1 MDTVNILGVNIS
13 MLNMEETIDY
23 IMELTNGSENNA
35 VFTPNSEIA
44 MNAYK
49 DEEFLKLIN
58 GAALRTPD
66 GIGIV
71 YASRIVGKP
80 VPEKVA
86 GFDIAMNLLPRM
98 AEEGKSLF
106 LFGSKP
112 GVAERAGAILAE
124 SNPGL
129 KIAGTRNGYFS
140 DEDTEEIIS
149 EINGSGA
156 DVVLVCL
163 GSPKQE
169 RWIMEN
175 KDKLWCK
182 VMMGLGGTLDAVT
195 GDMPRAPEWWC
206 KHSLEWLY
214 RLLKQP
220 SRIGRMMSLPKFALT
235 VLLHGRKF
243 PQD

>member
-13 MLNMEETIDY
+13 MLDMDSTVERIMNMMEESG
-23 IMELTNGSENNA
+23 NHA
-35 VFTPNSEIA
+35 VFTPNSEIV

-49 DEEFLKLIN
+49 DEDFKSIIN
-58 GAALRTPD
+58 SASLRTAD
-66 GIGIV
+66 GIGLV

-80 VPEKVA
+80 IKERTA
-86 GFDIAMNLLPRM
+86 GFDVAMKLVERM
-98 AEEGKSLF
+98 AKEGKSLF

-112 GVAERAGAILAE
+112 GVAERAGEILQKKT
-124 SNPGL
+124 PGL
-129 KIAGTRNGYFS
+129 KIAGTQNGYFT
-140 DEDTEEIIS
+140 DGDTEAIVS
-149 EINGSGA
+149 KINSSGA
-156 DVVLVCL
+156 DVVFVCL

-169 RWIMEN
+169 QWIAEN

-206 KHSLEWLY
+206 RHGLEWLY

-220 SRIGRMMSLPKFALT
+220 SRIGRMMSLPMFALT
-235 VLLHGRKF
+235 VFLHGRKF
-243 PQD
+243 EQD